1 MPCPV
6 SKITGGSDVVKLD
19 PVGGFSGPGRTSRFW
34 GVHEFW
40 IILAYIF
47 HKNQPNVPKYTV
59 HYRTCILLGCEFPLP
74 GCRVNETIT
83 PGKWMTSSI
92 LRMYCVVPVY
102 TSKYLF
108 NTNTSWIHL
117 VYQSNGNTTVQN
129 MFRNMFPFRYISRCK
144 DVQTNDAAKC
154 IRICWGGAVSIRRG
168 SRVEML
174 HSYFRYRWS

>member
-1 MPCPV
+1 M
-6 SKITGGSDVVKLD
+6 VKLD
-19 PVGGFSGPGRTSRFW
+19 PGYGGFCWSRKDLSNLSILRCSW
-34 GVHEFW
+34 
-40 IILAYIF
+40 ILAYIF
-47 HKNQPNVPKYTV
+47 HKNQPNVRKYTV

-74 GCRVNETIT
+74 GCRENETIT

-129 MFRNMFPFRYISRCK
+129 MFRNMFPFRYVSRCK

-174 HSYFRYRWS
+174 HCYFRYRWS